1 MFKTK
6 RFQLVELVIPATVVG
21 NNQQTYFQNQPQL
34 QSISGDRRI
43 YVKKITAYTD
53 ESVNS
58 SPLTSGNPI
67 ATAADLINGV
77 LVLSAQG
84 ENAFNMIPLSD
95 LSDIAG
101 AASATPYKYFPFL
114 LKNTWRLDWTK
125 SYVQTETAPA
135 SAPFSYLFGVSYDY
149 EPDYDDMTQP
159 EMFEFFDYATAVPD
173 YPLTV
178 NPKYFGYGRR

>member
-1 MFKTK
+1 MFRTK

-53 ESVNS
+53 ESIDS

-67 ATAADLINGV
+67 ATAADLINAV
-77 LVLSAQG
+77 LVLSVQG
-84 ENAFNMIPLSD
+84 ENAFNMVPLSD

-125 SYVQTETAPA
+125 SYIQTITAPVA
-135 SAPFSYLFGVSYDY
+135 VPFSYLLGVSYDY
-149 EPDYDDMTQP
+149 EPDYMDMSLP
-159 EMFEFFDYATAVPD
+159 AIYEFFDYATAISD

-178 NPKYFGYGRR
+178 NPKDFGYGR